1 MIRTV
6 IHGRRRSGLTI
17 RFGYITVATP
27 TATPTVRLQGDS
39 VGVATR
45 NYVQGYTPVYNQYVA
60 VLVEDNKRI
69 CMIGI
74 AQ

>member
-6 IHGRRRSGLTI
+6 IHGRRRAGLTI
-17 RFGYITVATP
+17 RYGYITVATP

-45 NYVQGYTPVYNQYVA
+45 NYVHNYVPVFNQFVA

-69 CMIGI
+69 CMLGV